1 MYKYLFDINYNN
13 KVFSIFLGENNHKA
27 FLESKNGKYFYPL
40 YDDFLYLNDTFNK
53 KNFVSYKVEKFNF
66 KEKVMIK
73 STAVALALL
82 TLNTA
87 STIKSNSKSTDEDD
101 IRESKSV
108 IAEIIENSPHFEI
121 SENKITS
128 KVDLDKF
135 LGYESVTDEMLNTAI
150 DENNQITNADKEK
163 LKYVIVKIREKSE
176 NFDFRIFYENVKTLN
191 IYMMDSS
198 SMAKEYG
205 LGVKGCYDVKKN
217 TIFYTAS
224 SNDTYLYHEM
234 CHVLF
239 DYYRNDNGKVVY
251 KFNDIGQSLGEA
263 MNTKITNFI
272 VQDSSYGYQCAI
284 LDFLLVNLPYSLTEY
299 NYNGISG
306 YKEKLAKEFPT
317 IDIDFIFNVID
328 CITTSQKNYNI
339 SISLDKAP
347 AFIEELFNFV
357 KINPDSYPYFKII
370 CEYVNDDVV
379 QKYENEFE
387 NLKGIKR

>member
-13 KVFSIFLGENNHKA
+13 KVFSIFLGGNNHKA

-53 KNFVSYKVEKFNF
+53 KNFVSYRVEKFNF

-87 STIKSNSKSTDEDD
+87 STIKSNSKSIDEDD

-128 KVDLDKF
+128 KADLDKF
-135 LGYESVTDEMLNTAI
+135 LGYESVNDDMLNTAI

-217 TIFYTAS
+217 TIFYTDS

-370 CEYVNDDVV
+370 CEYVNDDIV

>member
-13 KVFSIFLGENNHKA
+13 KVFSIFLGGNNHKA

-87 STIKSNSKSTDEDD
+87 STIKSNSKSIDEDD

-128 KVDLDKF
+128 KADLDKF
-135 LGYESVTDEMLNTAI
+135 LGYESVNDDMLNTAI

-217 TIFYTAS
+217 TIFYTDS

-370 CEYVNDDVV
+370 CEYVNDDIV

>member
-1 MYKYLFDINYNN
+1 MYKYLFDIKYNN

-27 FLESKNGKYFYPL
+27 FLESKNGKYYYPL
-40 YDDFLYLNDTFNK
+40 YEDYLYLNNKFNIE
-53 KNFVSYKVEKFNF
+53 NFVSFKIEKFNL

-128 KVDLDKF
+128 RADLDKF

-191 IYMMDSS
+191 IYMMD
-198 SMAKEYG
+198 
-205 LGVKGCYDVKKN
+205 LCYIYADIISRISYIFIYQKK
-217 TIFYTAS
+217 
-224 SNDTYLYHEM
+224 
-234 CHVLF
+234 
-239 DYYRNDNGKVVY
+239 
-251 KFNDIGQSLGEA
+251 
-263 MNTKITNFI
+263 
-272 VQDSSYGYQCAI
+272 
-284 LDFLLVNLPYSLTEY
+284 
-299 NYNGISG
+299 
-306 YKEKLAKEFPT
+306 
-317 IDIDFIFNVID
+317 
-328 CITTSQKNYNI
+328 
-339 SISLDKAP
+339 
-347 AFIEELFNFV
+347 
-357 KINPDSYPYFKII
+357 
-370 CEYVNDDVV
+370 
-379 QKYENEFE
+379 
-387 NLKGIKR
+387 

>member
-217 TIFYTAS
+217 TIFYTDS

-357 KINPDSYPYFKII
+357 KINPDSYSYFKII